1 MSMVCLVLE
10 SHKQLVYYLHGIA
23 NRTLGC
29 EWEILA
35 LMGVRRL
42 ISLMWLDEM

>member
-10 SHKQLVYYLHGIA
+10 SHKQLVYHLYGIA

-29 EWEILA
+29 EWKILA
-35 LMGVRRL
+35 LMGVRQL
-42 ISLMWLDEM
+42 ISPEWLEEM

>member
-10 SHKQLVYYLHGIA
+10 PHKQLVYHLYGIA

-42 ISLMWLDEM
+42 ISPEWLEEM